1 MSTQAIR
8 FLQME
13 SARLQKENKALQ
25 EQIDLLQRYIDT
37 MGELHRAADRM
48 PSEEKPLGAFDQCLV
63 DTMQV
68 VGASDGS
75 FAHLDPKTDELVFT
89 LVHGMLE
96 KRLIGLRIKR
106 DQGVMGW
113 VMENGEAVTVNEPRQ
128 DWRFSSE
135 VDDEFS
141 FLTRSLVCAPVIW
154 QGRPVGVIE
163 LLNKEPQKFSKSDV
177 TMLSLL
183 CDVASAALTA
193 MGSRTSEA

>member
-1 MSTQAIR
+1 MSTQAMR

-48 PSEEKPLGAFDQCLV
+48 SSEEKPLSAFDQCLV
-63 DTMQV
+63 DTMRV

-96 KRLIGLRIKR
+96 KRLTGLRIKR
-106 DQGVMGW
+106 DQGVAGW
-113 VMENGEAVTVNEPRQ
+113 VMENGDAVTVNEPRQ

-141 FLTRSLVCAPVIW
+141 FLTRSLICGPVMW

-163 LLNKEPQKFSKSDV
+163 LLNKEPQKFTKSDV

-183 CDVASAALTA
+183 CDVATAALTA
-193 MGSRTSEA
+193 MGSRASQA